1 MECGFEAVLAGQR
14 VLQFFYL
21 RVNDFNVV
29 PAVFTNEMIMV
40 GVGGVLIAGQTIAKP
55 HLTGHARRA
64 QKFHSPIDCGLAK
77 GRIFLADSV
86 IDFFGRQMPAF
97 VRTLP

>member
-40 GVGGVLIAGQTIAKP
+40 SVGGMLIAGQSHRQSQHLTAKP
-55 HLTGHARRA
+55 
-64 QKFHSPIDCGLAK
+64 P
-77 GRIFLADSV
+77 
-86 IDFFGRQMPAF
+86 
-97 VRTLP
+97 RTKVS